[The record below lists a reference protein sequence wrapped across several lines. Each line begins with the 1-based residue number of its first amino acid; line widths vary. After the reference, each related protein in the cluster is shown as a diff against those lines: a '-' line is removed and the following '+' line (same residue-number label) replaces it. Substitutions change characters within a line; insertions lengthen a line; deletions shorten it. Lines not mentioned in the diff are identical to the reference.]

1 MCSTCT
7 TTLLKWASH
16 VLSNGSSCSG
26 LSQCPLY
33 PFEPDKGAPCTHL
46 CALSQVRGA
55 RWTDLA
61 MDDCEFFCV
70 GNALELKET
79 FFVYARIERVFFLR
93 CKHA

>member
-1 MCSTCT
+1 
-7 TTLLKWASH
+7 
-16 VLSNGSSCSG
+16 
-26 LSQCPLY
+26 
-33 PFEPDKGAPCTHL
+33 
-46 CALSQVRGA
+46 
-55 RWTDLA
+55 